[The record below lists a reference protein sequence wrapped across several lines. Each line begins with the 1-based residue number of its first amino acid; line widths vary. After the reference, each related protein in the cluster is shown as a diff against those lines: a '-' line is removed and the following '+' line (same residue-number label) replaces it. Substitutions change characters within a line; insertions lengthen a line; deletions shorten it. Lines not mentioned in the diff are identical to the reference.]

1 MEKQIKYQNVVF
13 KFDGKDKD
21 RSNNITYNFKIY
33 DKITKSKTIELLAK
47 SKTYHDEKRNEWNE
61 HDLMMPMWCGYKNK
75 CYFRVKDKWLQ

>member
-1 MEKQIKYQNVVF
+1 MEKQIKYQNVIF

-47 SKTYHDEKRNEWNE
+47 SKNIMSKSGMNGMN
-61 HDLMMPMWCGYKNK
+61 MI
-75 CYFRVKDKWLQ
+75 